1 VFADIAV
8 QLANGDINGFNLK
21 LGLLYLCVK
30 SVYLGL
36 ERLVLATAIIL
47 ASGPA
52 GKPGFISLAG
62 AIGLLLWAEKRG
74 SPK

>member
-1 VFADIAV
+1 M
-8 QLANGDINGFNLK
+8 
-21 LGLLYLCVK
+21 
-30 SVYLGL
+30 VYLL
-36 ERLVLATAIIL
+36 DFWWVLWYNIKMRSWLFVASTLVVLATAIIL